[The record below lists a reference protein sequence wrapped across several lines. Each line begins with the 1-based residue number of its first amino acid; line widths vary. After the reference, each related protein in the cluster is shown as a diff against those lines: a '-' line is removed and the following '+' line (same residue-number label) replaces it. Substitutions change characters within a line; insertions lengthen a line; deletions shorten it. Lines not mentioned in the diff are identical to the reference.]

1 VRNTSLGVEKIK
13 TIKKKVRMS
22 SKTYLGNPNLKG
34 MGVNVD
40 WTPEAVEEYKKC
52 MKSPL
57 YFIKNY
63 VQIIN
68 VDRGLVKFDL
78 WDFQEDMVNKFH
90 DERFVICKMPRQTGK
105 STTIIS
111 YLLHYILFNSEVN
124 VAVLAN
130 KGAVARELLSRLQLA
145 YEHLPKFLQQGVTIW
160 NKGNIELENGS
171 KILASATSGSA
182 VRGSSFN
189 IIFLDE
195 FSHVPN
201 TIAESFFTSVYPTI
215 SSGETT
221 KVFIVSTP
229 LGMNLFYKMWVDA
242 EEKRNNYVPIE
253 VHYSQVPG
261 RDEKWKQE
269 TIKNTSESQFN
280 QEFLCEFLGSTR
292 TLIDPSK
299 LRTMVFKKPIFSSN
313 NIDVYEEPIKKATYC
328 MIVDTAQGKGQD
340 FSAFSVF
347 DVSQIPYRQVVKYR
361 DNKISPMLYPNIIY
375 QVGMKYNTAFTLLE
389 INDMGSQVAEALHYD
404 LEYEN
409 VMITSMKGRA
419 GQQIGGGFSKNIQLG
434 IRTSKQ
440 LKRIG
445 CATLKEMIETDKLI
459 IPDFETIAE
468 LTTFA
473 SKHNS
478 YEAEEGSHDDLAM
491 TLVIFAWLVQ
501 QRYFKD
507 MTDLDLRQKMYEDF
521 EEQFEQDMLPFGI
534 IDDGQEEETYTDNS
548 GQLWEVSPSQRSYF

>member
-1 VRNTSLGVEKIK
+1 
-13 TIKKKVRMS
+13 MS

-195 FSHVPN
+195 FAHVPN

-328 MIVDTAQGKGQD
+328 MIVDTAQGKGLD

-459 IPDFETIAE
+459 VPDFETIAE

-534 IDDGQEEETYTDNS
+534 IDDGQEEETYTDNT

>member
-1 VRNTSLGVEKIK
+1 MGTKS
-13 TIKKKVRMS
+13 
-22 SKTYLGNPNLKG
+22 YLGNPNLKG
-34 MGVNVD
+34 VGVSVD
-40 WTPEAVEEYKKC
+40 WTPKAVEEYKKC
-52 MKSPL
+52 MESPL

-63 VQIIN
+63 VQIVN
-68 VDRGLVKFDL
+68 VDRGLVKFDM
-78 WDFQEDMVNKFH
+78 WDFQEDMVNHFH

-111 YLLHYILFNSEVN
+111 YLLHFILFNPEVN

-145 YEHLPKFLQQGVTIW
+145 YEHLPKFLQQGVTVW

-195 FSHVPN
+195 FAHVPN

-229 LGMNLFYKMWVDA
+229 LGMNLFYKMWIDA

-253 VHYSQVPG
+253 VHYTQVPG
-261 RDEKWKQE
+261 RDEKWKLE

-280 QEFLCEFLGSTR
+280 QEFLCEFLGSTH

-299 LRTMVFKKPIFSSN
+299 LKSMVFKKPIFSNN

-347 DVSQIPYRQVVKYR
+347 DVSQIPYRQVAKYR

-459 IPDFETIAE
+459 VPDFETIAE

-473 SKHNS
+473 SRHNS
-478 YEAEEGSHDDLAM
+478 FEAEEGSHDDLAM

-507 MTDLDLRQKMYEDF
+507 MTDLDLRQKMYEDY

-534 IDDGQEEETYTDNS
+534 IDDGLEEDTYTDNT
-548 GQLWEVSPSQRSYF
+548 GQTWEVSPSQRSYF

>member
-1 VRNTSLGVEKIK
+1 MAKQS
-13 TIKKKVRMS
+13 
-22 SKTYLGNPNLKG
+22 YLGNPNLKG
-34 MGVNVD
+34 TGVSVD
-40 WTPEAVEEYKKC
+40 WTPESVEEYKKC
-52 MKSPL
+52 MESPL

-63 VQIIN
+63 VQIVN
-68 VDRGLVKFDL
+68 VDRGLVPFDM
-78 WDFQEDMVNKFH
+78 WDFQEDMINHFH

-111 YLLHYILFNSEVN
+111 YLLHFVLFNPEVN
-124 VAVLAN
+124 VAILAN

-145 YEHLPKFLQQGVTIW
+145 YEHLPKFLQQGVTVW

-195 FSHVPN
+195 FAHVPN

-229 LGMNLFYKMWVDA
+229 LGMNLFYKMWIDA
-242 EEKRNNYVPIE
+242 EEKRNNYTPIE
-253 VHYSQVPG
+253 VHYTQVPG
-261 RDEKWKQE
+261 RDEKWRQE
-269 TIKNTSESQFN
+269 TIKNTSEVQFN
-280 QEFLCEFLGSTR
+280 QEFLCEFLGSTH
-292 TLIDPSK
+292 TLIDASK
-299 LRTMVFKKPIFSSN
+299 LRSMVFKKPVFSKN

-347 DVSQIPYRQVVKYR
+347 DVSQIPYRQVAKYR
-361 DNKISPMLYPNIIY
+361 DNNISPMLYPNIIY
-375 QVGMKYNTAFTLLE
+375 QVGMKYNTAFILLE
-389 INDMGSQVAEALHYD
+389 INDMGAQVAETLHYD

-459 IPDFETIAE
+459 VPDFETIAE

-473 SKHNS
+473 SRHNS
-478 YEAEEGSHDDLAM
+478 FEAEEGAHDDLAM

-507 MTDLDLRQKMYEDF
+507 ITNLDLRQKMYEEF

-534 IDDGQEEETYTDNS
+534 IDDGREEDTYTDNT
-548 GQLWEVSPSQRSYF
+548 GQTWEVSPSQRSYF

>member
-1 VRNTSLGVEKIK
+1 
-13 TIKKKVRMS
+13 MS
-22 SKTYLGNPNLKG
+22 KSYLGNPNLKG
-34 MGVNVD
+34 VGVSVD
-40 WTPEAVEEYKKC
+40 RTPKAVEDYKKC
-52 MKSPL
+52 MESPL
-57 YFIKNY
+57 YFIKKY
-63 VQIIN
+63 VQIVN
-68 VDRGLVKFDL
+68 VDRGLVPFDM
-78 WDFQEDMVNKFH
+78 WDFQEDMINNFH

-111 YLLHYILFNSEVN
+111 YLLHYVLFNAEVN
-124 VAVLAN
+124 VAILAN

-145 YEHLPKFLQQGVTIW
+145 YEHLPKFLQQGVTVW

-195 FSHVPN
+195 FAHVPN

-229 LGMNLFYKMWVDA
+229 LGMNLFYKMWIDA
-242 EEKRNNYVPIE
+242 EEKRNNYIPIE
-253 VHYSQVPG
+253 VHYTQVPG
-261 RDEKWKQE
+261 RDDKWRQE
-269 TIKNTSESQFN
+269 TIKNTSEIQFN

-292 TLIDPSK
+292 TLIDASK
-299 LRTMVFKKPIFSSN
+299 LRSMVFKKPILSTN
-313 NIDVYEEPIKKATYC
+313 GIDVYEEPIKKATYC

-340 FSAFSVF
+340 YSAFSVF
-347 DVSQIPYRQVVKYR
+347 DVSQIPYRQVAKYR

-375 QVGMKYNTAFTLLE
+375 QVGMRYNTAFILLE
-389 INDMGSQVAEALHYD
+389 INDIGAQVAETLHYD

-459 IPDFETIAE
+459 VPDFETIAE

-521 EEQFEQDMLPFGI
+521 EEQFEQDMIPFGI
-534 IDDGQEEETYTDNS
+534 IDDGREEETYTDNT
-548 GQLWEVSPSQRSYF
+548 GQVWEVSPSVRNYL

>member
-1 VRNTSLGVEKIK
+1 MAKQS
-13 TIKKKVRMS
+13 
-22 SKTYLGNPNLKG
+22 YLGNPNLKG
-34 MGVNVD
+34 TGVSVD
-40 WTPEAVEEYKKC
+40 WTPESVEEYKKC
-52 MKSPL
+52 MESPL

-63 VQIIN
+63 VQIVN
-68 VDRGLVKFDL
+68 VDRGLVPFDM
-78 WDFQEDMVNKFH
+78 WDFQEDMINHFH

-111 YLLHYILFNSEVN
+111 YLLHFVLFNPEVN
-124 VAVLAN
+124 VAILAN

-145 YEHLPKFLQQGVTIW
+145 YEHLPKFLQQGVTVW

-189 IIFLDE
+189 VIFLDE
-195 FSHVPN
+195 FAHVPN

-229 LGMNLFYKMWVDA
+229 LGMNLFYKMWIDA
-242 EEKRNNYVPIE
+242 EEKRNNYTPIE
-253 VHYSQVPG
+253 VHYTQVPG
-261 RDEKWKQE
+261 RDEKWRQE
-269 TIKNTSESQFN
+269 TIKNTSEVQFN
-280 QEFLCEFLGSTR
+280 QEFLCEFLGSTH
-292 TLIDPSK
+292 TLIDASK
-299 LRTMVFKKPIFSSN
+299 LRSMVFKKPVFSKN

-347 DVSQIPYRQVVKYR
+347 DVSQIPYRQVAKYR
-361 DNKISPMLYPNIIY
+361 DNNISPMLYPNIIY
-375 QVGMKYNTAFTLLE
+375 QVGMKYNTAFILLE
-389 INDMGSQVAEALHYD
+389 INDMGAQVAETLHYD

-459 IPDFETIAE
+459 VPDFETIAE

-473 SKHNS
+473 SRHNS
-478 YEAEEGSHDDLAM
+478 FEAEEGAHDDLAM

-507 MTDLDLRQKMYEDF
+507 ITNLDLRQKMYEEF

-534 IDDGQEEETYTDNS
+534 IDDGREEDTYTDNT